1 MQTKPIVIGIGE
13 FLWDVLPTGRK
24 AGGAPVNFAYHASQ
38 HGAEGWGISAVGD
51 DVDGRELLEVTG
63 GHGIRTL
70 VATVGYPTG
79 TVDVQLND
87 GQPVYTIH
95 ENVAWDYIPLTD
107 AMLALARQAGAL
119 CFGTLAQ
126 RNGASRQT
134 TLALIAAAPED
145 AYRIYDINLRQ
156 HYYSKKL
163 IEQSLDMANILKI
176 NDEELL
182 TLQEMF
188 ALPVGTD
195 EACRLLQKRYELKMV
210 VLTGGSRFSSVYYG
224 DGKISTLPT
233 PKVDVVDTVG
243 AGDSF
248 TGCLIASLLTGSS
261 VEEAHRRAV
270 DTAAYVCTTAGAWPP
285 PQA

>member
-38 HGAEGWGISAVGD
+38 HGTEGWGISAVGD
-51 DVDGRELLEVTG
+51 DEDGRELL
-63 GHGIRTL
+63 
-70 VATVGYPTG
+70 
-79 TVDVQLND
+79 
-87 GQPVYTIH
+87 
-95 ENVAWDYIPLTD
+95 
-107 AMLALARQAGAL
+107 ARKAGAI

-134 TLALIAAAPED
+134 TLALLDAAPAD

-156 HYYSKKL
+156 HYYSKEL

-224 DGKISTLPT
+224 DGKLSTLPT